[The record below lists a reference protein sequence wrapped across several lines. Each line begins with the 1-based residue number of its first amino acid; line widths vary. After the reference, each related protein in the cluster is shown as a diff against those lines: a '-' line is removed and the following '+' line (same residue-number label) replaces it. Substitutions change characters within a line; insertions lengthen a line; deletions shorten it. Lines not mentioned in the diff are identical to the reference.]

1 MRNLN
6 IFSFLKLVDY
16 FGPDEAHEIR
26 KQFIS
31 GKITNRTLDKI
42 LFIDEPKEDYIAR
55 VKKEYAESKKK
66 GN

>member
-16 FGPDEAHEIR
+16 FGADEANKIR

-42 LFIDEPKEDYIAR
+42 LFIDEPKEDYMAR
-55 VKKEYAESKKK
+55 VKKEYKESKKK
-66 GN
+66 GK